1 MLTTLAGNLL
11 TMAAIRRGRQNGGNN
26 VKTGGYKEGIEHLTA
41 FGAVA
46 PVLWGARGHRPPNLV
61 QALQIF
67 NWFYSN
73 FA

>member
-46 PVLWGARGHRPPNLV
+46 PVLCGGQGTQAPKSCPGPPN
-61 QALQIF
+61 F
-67 NWFYSN
+67 
-73 FA
+73 